1 MVEYCFGTHLKG
13 AAESFQYST
22 YVRDVGVLQAIAR
35 KTRRLGQSLYSFVRC
50 LGSVR
55 FHCWICHQV
64 LNRLV
69 YRSKQRGLLE
79 LDILLGTWAE
89 RHLKSKSHGF
99 LILFSAV
106 LDEESPELFKWLT
119 GQERPPP
126 RVANNEAFELL
137 HGHVTKLLLEKSSEA
152 SLACTGRSWLRGW
165 DTWSQE
171 P

>member
-1 MVEYCFGTHLKG
+1 MRVTTGLIRIFATSTQSFCGGILFRNSLEGSGGKFPVFHLR
-13 AAESFQYST
+13 Q
-22 YVRDVGVLQAIAR
+22 
-35 KTRRLGQSLYSFVRC
+35 RRGRSSGHREENKE
-50 LGSVR
+50 
-55 FHCWICHQV
+55 V

-152 SLACTGRSWLRGW
+152 SRACTGRSWLRGW

-171 P
+171 PQ